1 MVVTEER
8 KDVMARVRKPKEK
21 TYSTEGAK
29 ASRAERGS
37 SARRGGAVQRGQTW
51 VVRARP
57 QEEFKWNLIFEL
69 HLNLDFGKI

>member
-29 ASRAERGS
+29 ASRAERVS